1 MEISRSET
9 GFFHVAYAVKNSPG
23 LSTGS
28 PFANSTRHTRN
39 MNELFSRFQN
49 SDFGNTSARFEGRGF
64 VAWSEL
70 QRLAGE

>member
-23 LSTGS
+23 LSTG
-28 PFANSTRHTRN
+28 FDLLTRRDILATFPEFRFWQHQRT
-39 MNELFSRFQN
+39 SRGA
-49 SDFGNTSARFEGRGF
+49 SGF

-70 QRLAGE
+70 QRLAGA